1 MGRSLPHT
9 VLAAL
14 GLQDTEEGYVFLL
27 MCILSKFL
35 PFLTVPTMNANVTS
49 YLADQA

>member
-14 GLQDTEEGYVFLL
+14 GLQDTEEGLCLSSDVHFKQ
-27 MCILSKFL
+27 ILAL
-35 PFLTVPTMNANVTS
+35 PHYTHHECQCNLVLS
-49 YLADQA
+49 